1 MEMIKVNVENVKGIL
16 VTTSNRVAQELGV
29 NHYDLLE
36 KIDGYIKRFNSPEL
50 SGQFQKP
57 HNFKDK
63 TDKFNSPESSGQFN
77 LMDNF
82 KDKTDKVS
90 SAELSAQFYIPY
102 NYKDRSGKANRN
114 YLITQKGIAQL
125 IGGYNAAVPIAF
137 ALNVA
142 YINEFERMRKELQGK
157 RPMKRKM
164 ESIRNGI
171 TLDNKLTYHRVPI
184 LITRQLNKL
193 VGYDISLKLSKVK
206 GRSVLRNE
214 EIKALKRENTILSNQ
229 LTYTAIYYQKNL
241 EELLKK
247 IKELREFKDE
257 ITEYFISNEIETKLQ
272 QDSNNIKIALKLLDN
287 ITDTAVKERI
297 SIGILEKMGY

>member
-16 VTTSNRVAQELGV
+16 VTTSNRVAEELGV
-29 NHYDLLE
+29 EHKNLLT
-36 KIDGYIKRFNSPEL
+36 KIDNYVKQFGGLTL
-50 SGQFQKP
+50 S
-57 HNFKDK
+57 H
-63 TDKFNSPESSGQFN
+63 E
-77 LMDNF
+77 
-82 KDKTDKVS
+82 
-90 SAELSAQFYIPY
+90 FYIG
-102 NYKDRSGKANRN
+102 NTFKNRGKDYRN

-125 IGGYNAAVPIAF
+125 IGGYNASVPIAF

-157 RPMKRKM
+157 RPMTRKM
-164 ESIRNGI
+164 ESIRNEI
-171 TLDNKLTYHRVPI
+171 TLDNKLTYHGVPI

-193 VGYDISLKLSKVK
+193 VGYDISLKLSTVK

-214 EIKALKRENTILSNQ
+214 EIKALKRENAILSNQ

-247 IKELREFKDE
+247 IKELREFKNE
-257 ITEYFISNEIETKLQ
+257 ITEYFISNEIETRLQ
-272 QDSNNIKIALKLLDN
+272 QDSNNIEIALKLLDN
-287 ITDTAVKERI
+287 ITDPEVKERI

>member
-16 VTTSNRVAQELGV
+16 VTTSNRVAEELGV
-29 NHYDLLE
+29 EHKNLLT
-36 KIDGYIKRFNSPEL
+36 KIDNYVKQFGGLTL
-50 SGQFQKP
+50 S
-57 HNFKDK
+57 H
-63 TDKFNSPESSGQFN
+63 E
-77 LMDNF
+77 
-82 KDKTDKVS
+82 
-90 SAELSAQFYIPY
+90 FYIE
-102 NYKDRSGKANRN
+102 NTFKNRGKDYRN

-125 IGGYNAAVPIAF
+125 IGGYNASVPIAF

-157 RPMKRKM
+157 RPMTRKM
-164 ESIRNGI
+164 ESIRNEI
-171 TLDNKLTYHRVPI
+171 TLDNKLTYHGTPV

-214 EIKALKRENTILSNQ
+214 KVKALKKENAILSNQ

-257 ITEYFISNEIETKLQ
+257 ITEYFISNEIETRLQ
-272 QDSNNIKIALKLLDN
+272 QDSNNIEIALKLLDN

>member
-29 NHYDLLE
+29 QHKHLLE
-36 KIDGYIKRFNSPEL
+36 KIDGYVN
-50 SGQFQKP
+50 
-57 HNFKDK
+57 
-63 TDKFNSPESSGQFN
+63 KF
-77 LMDNF
+77 
-82 KDKTDKVS
+82 S

-125 IGGYNAAVPIAF
+125 IGGYNASVPIAF

-157 RPMKRKM
+157 RPMTRKM
-164 ESIRNGI
+164 ESIRKEI
-171 TLDNKLTYHRVPI
+171 TLDNKLTYHGVPI

-193 VGYDISLKLSKVK
+193 VGYDISLKLSTVK

-214 EIKALKRENTILSNQ
+214 EIKALKRENAILSNQ

-247 IKELREFKDE
+247 IKELRAFKDE
-257 ITEYFISNEIETKLQ
+257 ITEYFISNEIETRLQ
-272 QDSNNIKIALKLLDN
+272 QDSNNIEIALKLLDN

>member
-16 VTTSNRVAQELGV
+16 VTTSNRVAEELGV
-29 NHYDLLE
+29 EHKNLLT
-36 KIDGYIKRFNSPEL
+36 KIDNYVKQFGDLTL
-50 SGQFQKP
+50 S
-57 HNFKDK
+57 H
-63 TDKFNSPESSGQFN
+63 E
-77 LMDNF
+77 
-82 KDKTDKVS
+82 
-90 SAELSAQFYIPY
+90 FYIE
-102 NYKDRSGKANRN
+102 NTFKNRGKDYRN

-125 IGGYNAAVPIAF
+125 IGGYNASVPIAF

-157 RPMKRKM
+157 RPMTRKM
-164 ESIRNGI
+164 ESIRNEI
-171 TLDNKLTYHRVPI
+171 TLDNKLTYHGVPI

-193 VGYDISLKLSKVK
+193 VGYDISLKLSTVK

-214 EIKALKRENTILSNQ
+214 EIKALKKENAILSNQ

-247 IKELREFKDE
+247 IKELRAFKDE
-257 ITEYFISNEIETKLQ
+257 ITEYFISNEIETRLQ

>member
-1 MEMIKVNVENVKGIL
+1 MEMIKVNVENVNGVL
-16 VTTSNRVAQELGV
+16 VTTSNRVAKELGV

-50 SGQFQKP
+50 SGQF
-57 HNFKDK
+57 
-63 TDKFNSPESSGQFN
+63 
-77 LMDNF
+77 
-82 KDKTDKVS
+82 
-90 SAELSAQFYIPY
+90 YIPH
-102 NYKDRSGKANRN
+102 NYKDRSGKTNRN

-125 IGGYNAAVPIAF
+125 IGGYNASVPIAF
-137 ALNVA
+137 ILNVA

-184 LITRQLNKL
+184 LITRQLNEL

>member
-29 NHYDLLE
+29 QHKHLLE
-36 KIDGYIKRFNSPEL
+36 KIDGYVNKCNSAEL
-50 SGQFQKP
+50 SAQFNIMQ
-57 HNFKDK
+57 NFIDK
-63 TDKFNSPESSGQFN
+63 TDKF
-77 LMDNF
+77 
-82 KDKTDKVS
+82 S

-125 IGGYNAAVPIAF
+125 IGGYNASVPIAF

-157 RPMKRKM
+157 RPMTRKM

-184 LITRQLNKL
+184 LITRQLNEL

-206 GRSVLRNE
+206 SRSVLRNE

>member
-16 VTTSNRVAQELGV
+16 VTTSNRVAEELEV
-29 NHYDLLE
+29 EHKNLLT
-36 KIDGYIKRFNSPEL
+36 KIDNYVKQFGGLTL
-50 SGQFQKP
+50 S
-57 HNFKDK
+57 H
-63 TDKFNSPESSGQFN
+63 E
-77 LMDNF
+77 
-82 KDKTDKVS
+82 
-90 SAELSAQFYIPY
+90 FYIE
-102 NYKDRSGKANRN
+102 NTFKNRGKDYRN

-125 IGGYNAAVPIAF
+125 IGGYNASVPIAF

-157 RPMKRKM
+157 RPMTRKM
-164 ESIRNGI
+164 ESIRKEI
-171 TLDNKLTYHRVPI
+171 TLDNKLTYHGVPI

-193 VGYDISLKLSKVK
+193 VGYDISLKLSTVK

-214 EIKALKRENTILSNQ
+214 EIKALKRENAILSNQ

-247 IKELREFKDE
+247 IKELRAFKDE
-257 ITEYFISNEIETKLQ
+257 ITEYFISNEIETRLQ
-272 QDSNNIKIALKLLDN
+272 QESNNIEIALKLLDN
-287 ITDTAVKERI
+287 ITDPEVKERI

>member
-1 MEMIKVNVENVKGIL
+1 M
-16 VTTSNRVAQELGV
+16 
-29 NHYDLLE
+29 
-36 KIDGYIKRFNSPEL
+36 
-50 SGQFQKP
+50 
-57 HNFKDK
+57 
-63 TDKFNSPESSGQFN
+63 
-77 LMDNF
+77 
-82 KDKTDKVS
+82 
-90 SAELSAQFYIPY
+90 
-102 NYKDRSGKANRN
+102 
-114 YLITQKGIAQL
+114 
-125 IGGYNAAVPIAF
+125 
-137 ALNVA
+137 A

-184 LITRQLNKL
+184 LITRQLNEL

>member
-16 VTTSNRVAQELGV
+16 VTTSNRVAEELGV
-29 NHYDLLE
+29 LHKDLLG
-36 KIDGYIKRFNSPEL
+36 KIDGYIE
-50 SGQFQKP
+50 
-57 HNFKDK
+57 
-63 TDKFNSPESSGQFN
+63 KFNSPETSGQFN

-90 SAELSAQFYIPY
+90 SAELSAQFYIPH
-102 NYKDRSGKANRN
+102 NYKALNGRTVKN

-125 IGGYNAAVPIAF
+125 IGGYNASVPVAF
-137 ALNVA
+137 YLNVA

-157 RPMKRKM
+157 RPMTRKM
-164 ESIRNGI
+164 ESIRNEI
-171 TLDNKLTYHRVPI
+171 TLDNKLTYHGVPI

-193 VGYDISLKLSKVK
+193 VGYDISLKLSTVK

-214 EIKALKRENTILSNQ
+214 EIKVLKRENAILSNQ

-247 IKELREFKDE
+247 IKELREFKDK
-257 ITEYFISNEIETKLQ
+257 ITEYFISNEIETRLQ
-272 QDSNNIKIALKLLDN
+272 QDSNNIEIALKLLDN
-287 ITDTAVKERI
+287 ITDTSVKERI

>member
-29 NHYDLLE
+29 NHKDLLE
-36 KIDGYIKRFNSPEL
+36 KIEGYIE
-50 SGQFQKP
+50 
-57 HNFKDK
+57 
-63 TDKFNSPESSGQFN
+63 KFTKAEVSALEENAGNIAKAESSALGEN
-77 LMDNF
+77 LDF
-82 KDKTDKVS
+82 TG
-90 SAELSAQFYIPY
+90 FYIPSSY
-102 NYKDRSGKANRN
+102 KVKGNFKNYKN

-125 IGGYNAAVPIAF
+125 IGGYNASVPIAF

-157 RPMKRKM
+157 RPMTRKM
-164 ESIRNGI
+164 ESIRKEI
-171 TLDNKLTYHRVPI
+171 TLDNKLTYHGVPI

-193 VGYDISLKLSKVK
+193 VGYDISLKLSTVK

-214 EIKALKRENTILSNQ
+214 EIKALKRENAILSNQ

-247 IKELREFKDE
+247 IKELKAFKDE
-257 ITEYFISNEIETKLQ
+257 ITEYFISNEIETRLQ
-272 QDSNNIKIALKLLDN
+272 QHSNNIEIALKLLDN
-287 ITDTAVKERI
+287 ITDPAVKERI

>member
-1 MEMIKVNVENVKGIL
+1 MKMIKVSVENVKGIL

-29 NHYDLLE
+29 LHKDLLE
-36 KIDGYIKRFNSPEL
+36 KIDGYIE
-50 SGQFQKP
+50 
-57 HNFKDK
+57 
-63 TDKFNSPESSGQFN
+63 KFNSPETSGQFN

-90 SAELSAQFYIPY
+90 SAELSAQFYIPH
-102 NYKDRSGKANRN
+102 NYKALNGRTVKN

-125 IGGYNAAVPIAF
+125 IGGYNASVPIAF

-157 RPMKRKM
+157 RPMTRKM
-164 ESIRNGI
+164 ESIRNEI
-171 TLDNKLTYHRVPI
+171 TLDNKLTYHGVPI

-193 VGYDISLKLSKVK
+193 VGYDISLKLSTVK

-214 EIKALKRENTILSNQ
+214 EIKALKRENAILSNQ
-229 LTYTAIYYQKNL
+229 LTYTAIYYQRNL

-247 IKELREFKDE
+247 IKELKAFKDE
-257 ITEYFISNEIETKLQ
+257 ITEYFISNEIETRLQ
-272 QDSNNIKIALKLLDN
+272 QHSNNIEIALKLLDN
-287 ITDTAVKERI
+287 ITDPVVKERI